1 VARKRTLDTAAVVY
15 AAAEIADAEGLD
27 LLTLARVAERLD
39 VRVPSL
45 YNHVDGLPG
54 LRRALALAGVRATI
68 DAVRRATVGVSGDA
82 AVQALARA
90 YRAFAHAHPGQY
102 AASVRA
108 PDPDDTVLRE
118 ASVELLDVVLAVLAP
133 YHLDAVSATHAV
145 RGFRSIVHG
154 FVSLEAA
161 GGFGMPLDVDE
172 SFDRLVRM
180 LIAGLERGA
189 GGAAPLSGS
198 LGVTGAIGPHPLP
211 PLP

>member
-1 VARKRTLDTAAVVY
+1 MARKRTLDTAAVVC

-54 LRRALALAGVRATI
+54 LRRALALAGVRATS
-68 DAVRRATVGVSGDA
+68 DAVRRATVGVSGNA
-82 AVQALARA
+82 AVEALARA

-108 PDPDDTVLRE
+108 PDPDDALLRE

-133 YHLDAVSATHAV
+133 YGLDPVAATHAV

-189 GGAAPLSGS
+189 GGR
-198 LGVTGAIGPHPLP
+198 
-211 PLP
+211 

>member
-1 VARKRTLDTAAVVY
+1 VARKRTLDTAAVVQ
-15 AAAEIADAEGLD
+15 AAAEIADADGFD
-27 LLTLARVAERLD
+27 QLTLARVAERLD

-54 LRRALALAGVRATI
+54 LRRAMALAGVRASL
-68 DAVRRATVGVSGDA
+68 DALRRATVGVSGDA
-82 AVQALARA
+82 AMLAMGRA

-108 PDPDDTVLRE
+108 PDPDDTALRE
-118 ASVELLDVVLAVLAP
+118 ASEELLGVVLAVLAP
-133 YHLDAVSATHAV
+133 YRLDTVGATHAV

-161 GGFGMPLDVDE
+161 GGFGLPLNVDE
-172 SFDRLVRM
+172 SFDRLMRM

-189 GGAAPLSGS
+189 GGG
-198 LGVTGAIGPHPLP
+198 
-211 PLP
+211 

>member
-1 VARKRTLDTAAVVY
+1 VARKRTLDTAAVVL

-27 LLTLARVAERLD
+27 QLTLARVAERLD

-68 DAVRRATVGVSGDA
+68 DAVRRATVGVSGNA

-102 AASVRA
+102 AASTRA
-108 PDPDDTVLRE
+108 PDPDDTAMRE
-118 ASVELLDVVLAVLAP
+118 ASEELLKLVLTVLAP
-133 YHLDAVSATHAV
+133 YRLDTVAATHAV

-154 FVSLEAA
+154 FVSLEVS
-161 GGFGMPLDVDE
+161 GGFGLPLDVDE

-189 GGAAPLSGS
+189 GGG
-198 LGVTGAIGPHPLP
+198 
-211 PLP
+211 